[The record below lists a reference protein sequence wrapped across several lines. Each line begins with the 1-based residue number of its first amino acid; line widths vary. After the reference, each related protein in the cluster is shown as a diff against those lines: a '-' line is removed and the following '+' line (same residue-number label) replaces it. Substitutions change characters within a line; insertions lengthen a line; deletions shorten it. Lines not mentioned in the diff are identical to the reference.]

1 MFWLLEIFQ
10 CMPTTKPSTR
20 LPALCALGHSQL
32 LAKLPSL
39 FGPFAPLAGYWRGG
53 EKWDP
58 IASGFRGL
66 PLVIP
71 PACFALLLQCCT
83 GLSPLP
89 SYDRQG
95 VETSLRN
102 NRGSLRKTSGDSKP
116 GIPVRV
122 KLHTGENPP
131 KPYVHA
137 SRDRFSP
144 STEVRGGPWDG

>member
-1 MFWLLEIFQ
+1 M
-10 CMPTTKPSTR
+10 
-20 LPALCALGHSQL
+20 
-32 LAKLPSL
+32 
-39 FGPFAPLAGYWRGG
+39 
-53 EKWDP
+53 
-58 IASGFRGL
+58 
-66 PLVIP
+66 
-71 PACFALLLQCCT
+71 LLQCCT

-131 KPYVHA
+131 KPYVQCVA
-137 SRDRFSP
+137 
-144 STEVRGGPWDG
+144 